1 MTDQRIEPGA
11 GAPAATRRMIDRSWF
26 TQERIVFVIAVV
38 LFLLFALFLPGFA
51 TPENLL
57 VLLRNVAVLCI
68 LGVAMAIVVIGR
80 GVDLSLIASMAISA
94 GWTLKLIGDGHP
106 ISVALLYGFLSALA
120 LGVVNGLLI
129 AYAEIP
135 ALFAT
140 LATGIFFYG
149 YGKSVLLG
157 LDIVYMPPA
166 AGWLTT
172 VGKGMVGPIPLS
184 LLFASGLILFSLLV
198 LRWTKFGRF
207 IYATGDNPLA
217 ARITGIPVR
226 LIYTAQYA
234 IASVIGFGAGIIVS
248 TSVESM
254 NTRIFNSTMIYD
266 VILVVVLGGIGL
278 SGGKGGIRN
287 VVVGTLLIGILLNS
301 MTIMNIEYTQQNLI
315 KSVILLVAIIIDSI
329 LHPRNEETAQQGDI

>member
-1 MTDQRIEPGA
+1 MTDQIVGGRSRVPHLKRA
-11 GAPAATRRMIDRSWF
+11 FARSWF
-26 TQERIVFVIAVV
+26 TQERIVFVIAII
-38 LFLLFALFLPGFA
+38 LFGLCAAFLPGFA
-51 TPENLL
+51 SPENLL

-68 LGVAMAIVVIGR
+68 LGIAMAVVVIGR
-80 GVDLSLIASMAISA
+80 GIDLSLIAAMAISS
-94 GWTLKLIGDGHP
+94 GWTLKLIAEGHS
-106 ISVALLYGFLSALA
+106 ISMAIVLGFASALV
-120 LGVVNGLLI
+120 LGIVNGVLI
-129 AYAEIP
+129 AFVEIP

-157 LDIVYMPPA
+157 LDIVYMSPS
-166 AGWLTT
+166 AGWLSI
-172 VGKGMVGPIPLS
+172 VGKGTIGPFPFS
-184 LLFASGLILFSLLV
+184 LVMAGGLIVLFLLV

-217 ARITGIPVR
+217 ARIAGIPVR
-226 LIYTAQYA
+226 LICTAQYA
-234 IASVIGFGAGIIVS
+234 IASVIGFAAGILVS

-278 SGGKGGIRN
+278 SGGKGDIRS

-301 MTIMNIEYTQQNLI
+301 MTIMNIEYTAQNLI
-315 KSVILLVAIIIDSI
+315 KSVILLVAIIVDSV